1 MADESP
7 LIPRPTREQWRE
19 RRAWKREM
27 RRARNPLRLS
37 LRSLAFT
44 FALAILAAMG
54 IIALALSLRSEPTSA
69 PNEAAIVLSAV
80 EPSSLD
86 APALA
91 SIAPATQVI
100 LEANAG
106 AGMALTGPPVATVI
120 ITETP
125 APLAVGLTAVV
136 VGVGND
142 ELNVRNLPNRSG
154 SEVLFR
160 AAGGTELEL
169 IGGPTEAD
177 GFVWWRVRDPQFQV
191 EGWAAA
197 RYLQTI
203 ST

>member
-1 MADESP
+1 
-7 LIPRPTREQWRE
+7 
-19 RRAWKREM
+19 M

-37 LRSLAFT
+37 LRSLAIT
-44 FALAILAAMG
+44 FALAILAAAGMV
-54 IIALALSLRSEPTSA
+54 ALAISLRHQPVNKPQESHIA
-69 PNEAAIVLSAV
+69 VSAV
-80 EPSSLD
+80 ALGSLD
-86 APALA
+86 ATNPA
-91 SIAPATQVI
+91 SQTPAPQLV
-100 LEANAG
+100 LEANAS

-125 APLAVGLTAVV
+125 LPLAVGLTAVV

-142 ELNVRNLPNRSG
+142 QLNVRNLPNRSG

-160 AAGGTELEL
+160 AAGGTQLDL

-197 RYLQTI
+197 RYLQTT